1 MSKFSKQFAIIERIK
16 SLVRKTAHP
25 FRRQEQEPQISEEIA
40 RKIQRSSYDLSH
52 SKSKDAYTPP
62 YKVISEQLQVEDE
75 QIFRGAVFN
84 LANIALTTGE
94 YATDIIKVLE
104 KAMDKKLRTQEQLE
118 YLKNKIDTI
127 KTVHKL

>member
-1 MSKFSKQFAIIERIK
+1 MSKFSKQFAIIDRIK
-16 SLVRKTAHP
+16 SLVRKTTHP
-25 FRRQEQEPQISEEIA
+25 FRRNEREPQISEEIA

-52 SKSKDAYTPP
+52 AKSKDTFTPP
-62 YKVISEQLQVEDE
+62 YKMISEQLQVEDE

-94 YATDIIKVLE
+94 YAGDIIKVLE

-127 KTVHKL
+127 KTVQKL